1 MGQEDIRIGGLA
13 MFEGI
18 EGVFLAVAVFLGF
31 YIVGCAIRLGAGP
44 TAPDRAVA
52 LDTINTLIVAAMFI
66 LGAAYREVLF
76 IDISIVY
83 ALLSFITTLYIARY
97 LEEKKPGMVNVE
109 PVEHIAPGD
118 VSGSEESATE
128 SGGVAEKG
136 EKPSPPATGEG
147 VVS

>member
-1 MGQEDIRIGGLA
+1 

-31 YIVGCAIRLGAGP
+31 YIIGCAIRLGVGP

-76 IDISIVY
+76 VDISIVY

-109 PVEHIAPGD
+109 PVECCFAPGS
-118 VSGSEESATE
+118 VSPE
-128 SGGVAEKG
+128 SGENAANSGGGGGKV
-136 EKPSPPATGEG
+136 EKPAAGAAGEE